1 MAFAGHFSILPE
13 VSTDSCRSLT
23 PCRLLSRNRLESRLE
38 HPYGHPFAEDGG
50 TQLAYV
56 DFVVLFLRLRD
67 VHAHGPRCR
76 DGHALEAAEARRCRL
91 QTVGTY
97 VPHGNTHRQ
106 EQQTFESVGDG
117 CIVLSVFVFLHFY
130 VYWISHAPSARTTSR
145 SSGSRNSSSV
155 GISPMLNHLRRPIYR
170 QADLHFSECIR
181 VFVRL

>member
-67 VHAHGPRCR
+67 VHAHGPPCR

-145 SSGSRNSSSV
+145 SSGGRNS
-155 GISPMLNHLRRPIYR
+155 
-170 QADLHFSECIR
+170 
-181 VFVRL
+181 